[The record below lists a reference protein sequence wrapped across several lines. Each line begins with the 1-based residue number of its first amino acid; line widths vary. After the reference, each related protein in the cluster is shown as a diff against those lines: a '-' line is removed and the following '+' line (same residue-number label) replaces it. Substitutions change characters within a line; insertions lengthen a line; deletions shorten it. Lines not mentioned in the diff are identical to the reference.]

1 MLLGDNDGCE
11 VVVKFMNFLEAE
23 QIAVFVERV
32 EGYESQ
38 GSAELWVELPVM
50 QRHFG
55 LIQKCC
61 VYMIFS

>member
-1 MLLGDNDGCE
+1 
-11 VVVKFMNFLEAE
+11 
-23 QIAVFVERV
+23 
-32 EGYESQ
+32 
-38 GSAELWVELPVM
+38 LWVELPVM